1 MCFYFRASKQVLEKM
16 ETTRGTIDEAARS
29 LTTEQ
34 FNGFEHPFTPVV
46 THVEPDRVQLLNW
59 GLIPTWAKDRNI
71 QRSTLNAKI
80 ETLSEKPSF
89 KYLLGN
95 RCLIY
100 ADGFYEWHWLDPKGK
115 QKQKY
120 VITLDDEQP
129 FCFAGL
135 WNNWKDPL
143 TGMYL
148 KTYTLITRP
157 ANELM
162 ARVHNSKQRMPWILP
177 QGLEADYLSGKPIF
191 DTAENLK
198 ASLLSD

>member
-1 MCFYFRASKQVLEKM
+1 
-16 ETTRGTIDEAARS
+16 
-29 LTTEQ
+29 
-34 FNGFEHPFTPVV
+34 
-46 THVEPDRVQLLNW
+46 
-59 GLIPTWAKDRNI
+59 
-71 QRSTLNAKI
+71 
-80 ETLSEKPSF
+80 
-89 KYLLGN
+89 
-95 RCLIY
+95 
-100 ADGFYEWHWLDPKGK
+100 LDPGGK
-115 QKQKY
+115 RKQAY
-120 VITLDDEQP
+120 FITLDDEQP

-177 QGLEADYLSGKPIF
+177 SALEADYLLGNPVS
-191 DTAENLK
+191 DAAENLK